1 METKT
6 FTLRLPAEQ
15 AAEIEMIARVDDIS
29 VTQAVRDAIVAHVN
43 ARRVDADFMGRLKGF
58 MEQERAVLDRLAQ

>member
-1 METKT
+1 MATKT

-29 VTQAVRDAIVAHVN
+29 VTQAVRDAIVTHVE
-43 ARRVDADFMGRLKGF
+43 ARRNDTDFMGRLKGF
-58 MEQERAVLDRLAQ
+58 MVQEKAVLDRLAQ